1 MGQATDIEGD
11 PIGEYNPNPMLKTR
25 IYEVMFLD
33 GEVQQYSANVIAQS
47 IYDSADKDGYRYQLL
62 DEIIGHKRL
71 KEAVDKSDVYVTSNH
86 R

>member
-1 MGQATDIEGD
+1 M
-11 PIGEYNPNPMLKTR
+11 
-25 IYEVMFLD
+25 
-33 GEVQQYSANVIAQS
+33 IAQS

>member
-33 GEVQQYSANVIAQS
+33 GEVQQYSANVMAQS